1 MWSNLLTVVAGATAP
16 FRRWNTAEDTRP
28 VGIDGSSLRKA
39 LNVVLVLLTADGVVP
54 FHTPMR
60 ILF

>member
-1 MWSNLLTVVAGATAP
+1 
-16 FRRWNTAEDTRP
+16 
-28 VGIDGSSLRKA
+28 LRKA
-39 LNVVLVLLTADGVVP
+39 LNVASVLLTADGVVP